1 MIKFLSL
8 KKFHL
13 KRFLKAKNVKKDIVK
28 LIFGC
33 IDLYQKGTLK
43 YCNINF
49 VSKNSPVKCFFDV
62 NKVYVVVGADVFELK
77 ISSKYK

>member
-1 MIKFLSL
+1 MINFLSL

-33 IDLYQKGTLK
+33 IDLYQM
-43 YCNINF
+43 
-49 VSKNSPVKCFFDV
+49 KCFFDV